1 MRRELETLLAGAIQ
15 AGAVRN
21 DVGAA
26 EVLALLAATSDA
38 ALRSGWD
45 SGLQQRVLAVVF
57 AGLRPPA
64 P

>member
-1 MRRELETLLAGAIQ
+1 
-15 AGAVRN
+15 
-21 DVGAA
+21 
-26 EVLALLAATSDA
+26 VLALLAATSDA

-45 SGLQQRVLAVVF
+45 SGLQRRVLAVVF